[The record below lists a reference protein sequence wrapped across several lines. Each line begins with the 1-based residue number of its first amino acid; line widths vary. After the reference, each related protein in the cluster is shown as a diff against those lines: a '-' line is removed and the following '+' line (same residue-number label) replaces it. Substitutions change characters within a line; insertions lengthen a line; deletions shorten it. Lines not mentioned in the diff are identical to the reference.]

1 MFKYK
6 NLFLNAPLLEISEII
21 LFKSLQSFIFLLS
34 TENIMLSCSYA
45 RQNKVILI
53 LCLVPDG
60 EDSDNSQVEDPEK
73 MTGWFNYLTWHVF
86 VVALFCPVV
95 LTCCS
100 SACALFKSNFFLFLF
115 HCTSLLFQ

>member
-21 LFKSLQSFIFLLS
+21 LFKSLQSFIFLLY
-34 TENIMLSCSYA
+34 TENNMLSCSYA

-86 VVALFCPVV
+86 VVALFV
-95 LTCCS
+95 
-100 SACALFKSNFFLFLF
+100 
-115 HCTSLLFQ
+115 Q

>member
-1 MFKYK
+1 
-6 NLFLNAPLLEISEII
+6 
-21 LFKSLQSFIFLLS
+21 
-34 TENIMLSCSYA
+34 MLSCSYA

-86 VVALFCPVV
+86 VVALFV
-95 LTCCS
+95 
-100 SACALFKSNFFLFLF
+100 
-115 HCTSLLFQ
+115 Q